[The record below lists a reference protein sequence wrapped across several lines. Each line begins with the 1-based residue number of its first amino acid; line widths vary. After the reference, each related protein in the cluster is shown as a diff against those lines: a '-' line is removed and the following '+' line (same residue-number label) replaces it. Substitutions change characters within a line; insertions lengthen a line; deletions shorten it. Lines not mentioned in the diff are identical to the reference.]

1 MEDQTNRIIRDR
13 TKRIAKRNEERIA
26 KRNEDRA
33 ERMRGGGRSIDLAIQ
48 QLNALRHIDED
59 YDDLVTFVQEIAFEY
74 TFEEVDGDD
83 WGDFGEWHDALILQ
97 ARAFCDAFGL
107 NWEAR
112 DFV

>member
-1 MEDQTNRIIRDR
+1 MDDQTNRIIRDR
-13 TKRIAKRNEERIA
+13 TKRIAKRNE
-26 KRNEDRA
+26 DRA
-33 ERMRGGGRSIDLAIQ
+33 ERMRKSMINEKGGIDLAIQ

-74 TFEEVDGDD
+74 TFEEVGGYERGDL
-83 WGDFGEWHDALILQ
+83 GEWHDALILQ

>member
-13 TKRIAKRNEERIA
+13 TKRIAKRNE
-26 KRNEDRA
+26 DRA
-33 ERMRGGGRSIDLAIQ
+33 ERMRKSMINEKGGIDLAIQ

-83 WGDFGEWHDALILQ
+83 WGDFGEWHDALIKQ

>member
-1 MEDQTNRIIRDR
+1 MMEDPTNAIINDR
-13 TKRIAKRNEERIA
+13 TKRIA

-33 ERMRGGGRSIDLAIQ
+33 ERMRGGGQSIDIAIQ
-48 QLNALRHIDED
+48 QLNALKHIDED

>member
-1 MEDQTNRIIRDR
+1 MMEDQTNRIIDDR
-13 TKRIAKRNEERIA
+13 TKRIA

-33 ERMRGGGRSIDLAIQ
+33 ERMSLINEKGGIDLAIQ

-74 TFEEVDGDD
+74 TFEETGVHTDGL
-83 WGDFGEWHDALILQ
+83 GDWHDAQIKQ
-97 ARAFCDAFGL
+97 ARALCDAFGL

-112 DFV
+112 DFSSHRV